1 MEGEFMDKKEAIKEF
16 KEFLNANRENL
27 LKYAVDIKDLP
38 EDDEWLQ
45 DDEWDKIYEQEVIK
59 NERIMEVNDEIVA
72 FVKKKLCV

>member
-1 MEGEFMDKKEAIKEF
+1 MDKKEAIKEF

-27 LKYAVDIKDLP
+27 LQYAVDIKDLP

-72 FVKKKLCV
+72 FVKKNLCV

>member
-38 EDDEWLQ
+38 EDDEW
-45 DDEWDKIYEQEVIK
+45 DKIYEQEVIK
-59 NERIMEVNDEIVA
+59 NGKV
-72 FVKKKLCV
+72 

>member
-1 MEGEFMDKKEAIKEF
+1 MDKKEAIKEF

-38 EDDEWLQ
+38 EDDEWIQ

-59 NERIMEVNDEIVA
+59 NGKV
-72 FVKKKLCV
+72 

>member
-1 MEGEFMDKKEAIKEF
+1 MDKKEAIKEF

-38 EDDEWLQ
+38 EDGEWLQ

-72 FVKKKLCV
+72 FVKKNLCV